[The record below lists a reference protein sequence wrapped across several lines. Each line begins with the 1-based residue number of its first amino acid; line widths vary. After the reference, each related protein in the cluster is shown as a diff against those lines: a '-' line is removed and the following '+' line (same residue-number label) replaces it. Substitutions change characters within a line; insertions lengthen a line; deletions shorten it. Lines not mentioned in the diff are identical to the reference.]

1 MVEKG
6 RAGFNIMREEE
17 EYTGNTKG
25 NEWHGDNL
33 KKKGGYVRE

>member
-1 MVEKG
+1 MKK
-6 RAGFNIMREEE
+6 EE

-33 KKKGGYVRE
+33 KKGIDELIGNIKQGGTWDG